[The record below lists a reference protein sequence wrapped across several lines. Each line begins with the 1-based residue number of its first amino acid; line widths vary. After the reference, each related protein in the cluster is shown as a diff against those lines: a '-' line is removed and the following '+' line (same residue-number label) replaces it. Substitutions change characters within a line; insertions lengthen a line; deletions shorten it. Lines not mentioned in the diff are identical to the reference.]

1 MAEVVAGG
9 NGKLVR
15 YDQVVAPRKE
25 YQLLGES
32 AVMREFRQRLR
43 TVAQTEATALLQG
56 ESGTGKEVAGR
67 LLHRWSR
74 RAGGPFMM
82 VNCAGMA
89 EGVLESEL
97 FGHELGAFSG
107 AQRLRR
113 GAFELG
119 QGGTVFLDEVG
130 TASPGM
136 QLRLLRVIESKE
148 VQRVGGNRLV
158 ATDVRLVAASNQ
170 PLAELVQAGRFREDL
185 FYRLNVV
192 ELTLPP
198 LRERK
203 EDVELLARFFLS
215 QAAALNQKQEPSLSE
230 EARAVLRRYHWP
242 GNVRQLKHAMER
254 AVVLDRDGV
263 IGLDDLP
270 PALSESESADVGP
283 RQGFAVEVPEEASL
297 REAVDYFEKAVLIK
311 KLEQCRGNLTRMSAW
326 LEMSRKTLYT
336 KLEQHGIDANL
347 YRRGQVMYSPKLRE
361 DLVQRLYPLCQ
372 MLGLPMTVFVNGAL
386 ERAVLYAE
394 ECVVKGEKEWV
405 LGMIGVPAPVV
416 EEEERKAMAR
426 LQRFA

>member
-1 MAEVVAGG
+1 MTEVVEQAKG

-15 YDQVVAPRKE
+15 YDQVAMPRKE

-32 AVMREFRQRLR
+32 AVMREFREQLR
-43 TVAQTEATALLQG
+43 RVARTDATVLLQG
-56 ESGTGKEVAGR
+56 ESGTGKEVAAR
-67 LLHRWSR
+67 LLHQWSR
-74 RAGGPFMM
+74 RNSGAFIV
-82 VNCAGMA
+82 VNCAGLA

-113 GAFELG
+113 GAFEMG
-119 QGGTVFLDEVG
+119 QSGTVFLDEVG

-170 PLAELVQAGRFREDL
+170 PLAELVQEGRFREDL

-192 ELTLPP
+192 ELSLPP

-215 QAAALNQKQEPSLSE
+215 QAAVSNHRQVPPLSE
-230 EARAVLRRYHWP
+230 EALAVLHRYHWP

-254 AVVLDRDGV
+254 AVVLDRDGA

-270 PALSESESADVGP
+270 LALLEPEAADAGLG
-283 RQGFAVEVPEEASL
+283 QGFAVDIPEGACL
-297 REAVDYFEKAVLIK
+297 REAAACFERAFILKMLAR
-311 KLEQCRGNLTRMSAW
+311 CRGHVTRLSA
-326 LEMSRKTLYT
+326 LLGMSRKTIHT
-336 KLEQHGIDANL
+336 KLEQYGIDANI
-347 YRRGQVMYSPKLRE
+347 YRRG
-361 DLVQRLYPLCQ
+361 
-372 MLGLPMTVFVNGAL
+372 
-386 ERAVLYAE
+386 
-394 ECVVKGEKEWV
+394 
-405 LGMIGVPAPVV
+405 
-416 EEEERKAMAR
+416 
-426 LQRFA
+426 